1 MTSLGNDCYVGRL
14 NYVELNP
21 PVSGGGFDPN
31 DILPITCDNP
41 NSAVGINKP
50 SPLPDSLDVV
60 GKIIST
66 VNSKKVSLDEG
77 VVRCNNG
84 SADTLE
90 LEGSGTGND
99 CSLVAFRRDFQIRND
114 TGSGQIRMI
123 LNGQTNTTFLTS
135 GQVGVNQNNPDR
147 ANIVQIDSERQGF
160 RTPQMTQVQI
170 NAISVGSTPS
180 LGCMVYNLD
189 TNRMNY
195 WNGSSWSV
203 F

>member
-21 PVSGGGFDPN
+21 PVSGSFDPN

-41 NSAVGINKP
+41 NSAVGVNKP
-50 SPLPDSLDVV
+50 TPQPDSLDVV

-66 VNSKKVSLDEG
+66 VNNKKVSLDEG

-84 SADTLE
+84 VADTLE

-99 CSLVAFRRDFQIRND
+99 CSVVAFRRDFQIRND
-114 TGSGQIRMI
+114 TASGQIRTI
-123 LNGQTNTTFLTS
+123 LNGQTNTTFFQS
-135 GQVGVNQNNPDR
+135 GQVGVNTGAPDR

-160 RTPQMTQVQI
+160 RCPQMTDAQM
-170 NAISVGSTPS
+170 NAILVGSS
-180 LGCMVYNLD
+180 ASRGCMVYN
-189 TNRMNY
+189 TTQNRMNY
-195 WNGSSWSV
+195 YNGTGWIP
-203 F
+203 FP